1 MRSTK
6 NQTIRFRVDTDTKKI
21 LDSKVSA
28 SGMTQSQFMRQ
39 LINSAEVRPMSN
51 GKEIIRKQAM
61 IHEDFLNYHNDI
73 VDQVQSVKTVL
84 ENSSSMIQESSQ
96 ICDKDFVQKIII
108 EQKEKVNSVL
118 DVMIANYKETK
129 QSAEES
135 LQQCLDEA
143 NLTRR
148 Y

>member
-1 MRSTK
+1 
-6 NQTIRFRVDTDTKKI
+6 
-21 LDSKVSA
+21 
-28 SGMTQSQFMRQ
+28 
-39 LINSAEVRPMSN
+39 MSN